1 LHDALPIAG
10 GNVNSVA
17 KEDIESI
24 SVLRDASA
32 AAIYGTRASGGVIL
46 ITTKRPQIG
55 KAVVSLTSEFFVESV
70 RKRPEVL
77 SGDRFVE
84 VGLGEDL
91 GHRTDWYDEVTND
104 NPFSHRQVLNI
115 SGGTENANVY
125 GTFNKRDAKGM
136 AIGSKRGEM
145 GGRVNSNF
153 KFFDWIAELSTNVSY
168 NQVNSD
174 FANNDVFNMAMVLNP
189 TETPY
194 DPSDVTGYNVLTGG
208 YDYWNPVAE
217 VMLRTDQRQY
227 RYLLANT
234 TLKLNLNE
242 YLNTTATVGVI
253 NNS

>member
-1 LHDALPIAG
+1 G
-10 GNVNSVA
+10 
-17 KEDIESI
+17 
-24 SVLRDASA
+24 
-32 AAIYGTRASGGVIL
+32 
-46 ITTKRPQIG
+46 
-55 KAVVSLTSEFFVESV
+55 
-70 RKRPEVL
+70 
-77 SGDRFVE
+77 
-84 VGLGEDL
+84 
-91 GHRTDWYDEVTND
+91 
-104 NPFSHRQVLNI
+104 QVLNI
-115 SGGTENANVY
+115 SGGSENANGY
-125 GTFNKRDAKGM
+125 ATFNKRDAKGM

-153 KFFDWIAELSTNVSY
+153 KFFGGIAELSTNVSY

-253 NNS
+253 NNSEHGNFYRSAQHRLSRQDGVDGYASQEYSRSLDRIFEWTVNYNRRWDDHSVNAVGGYSYQ